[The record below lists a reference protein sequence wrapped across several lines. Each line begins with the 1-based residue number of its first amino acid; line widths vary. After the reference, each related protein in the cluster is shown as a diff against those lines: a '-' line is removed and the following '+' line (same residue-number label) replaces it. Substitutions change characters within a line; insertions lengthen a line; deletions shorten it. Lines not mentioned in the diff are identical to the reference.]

1 MRLIGVL
8 LVFALA
14 IIALAYGQDD
24 RRADQG
30 RQETKPVCMMN
41 LHVDDCK
48 QKNEAYQAMVMIR
61 GQLLPVPD

>member
-8 LVFALA
+8 LGLALA
-14 IIALAYGQDD
+14 IKALAYAEDEHRTNQTCEDS
-24 RRADQG
+24 
-30 RQETKPVCMMN
+30 KPVCLMN

-48 QKNEAYQAMVMIR
+48 QHNAPHQSMVMIR

>member
-8 LVFALA
+8 LGIALA
-14 IIALAYGQDD
+14 INALAYGQDD

-30 RQETKPVCMMN
+30 WQHSRPVCMMN

-48 QKNEAYQAMVMIR
+48 QKREAHQAMVMIR
-61 GQLLPVPD
+61 GQLLPVPN

>member
-1 MRLIGVL
+1 MRLIGVVL
-8 LVFALA
+8 GIALA
-14 IIALAYGQDD
+14 INALAFGQDD

-41 LHVDDCK
+41 LHVEDCR
-48 QKNEAYQAMVMIR
+48 QKNEAHQAMVMIR

>member
-8 LVFALA
+8 VVFALA
-14 IIALAYGQDD
+14 INVLAYGQDD
-24 RRADQG
+24 HRADQG

-41 LHVDDCK
+41 LHVEDCR
-48 QKNEAYQAMVMIR
+48 QKNQAHQAMVMIR